1 MDMEN
6 TINFLLG
13 MDATQAYLFS
23 ALLLIVTAIKGFA
36 LWEAARREERWWFI
50 ALLFLNT
57 LGILEIVYLFAFSQK
72 EQKKEEKK

>member
-1 MDMEN
+1 MEN